1 MPDTTLPP
9 PLTMKD
15 IEKPAAQAAP
25 APIVKDEPKQTAT
38 TPAAEPAKAAP
49 TATAGSEIGDKLRE
63 LITSKQFDRLVPRKA
78 DRAGIEAYY
87 SGRNYAPLWVTNNAI
102 NDRAKSASAYLAQ
115 VDAVGL
121 DPNDYLVPRFQV
133 REQPGRAGRGR
144 AQTDALR
151 ADVCASRGDRPYP
164 FHPRRLRHPVRP
176 GAAGSGERSGKARR
190 GQRCRQ
196 SSRRLQ
202 SAPAGIQGAEG
213 QACGIAQG
221 HARHR
226 PEGGSKA

>member
-1 MPDTTLPP
+1 MSSHAGLAQQADKATEAAVPMPDTTLPP

-25 APIVKDEPKQTAT
+25 APIMKDEPKQTAT

-49 TATAGSEIGDKLRE
+49 TTTAASEIGDKLRE

-102 NDRAKSASAYLAQ
+102 NDRAKSAAAYLAQ

-121 DPNDYLVPRFQV
+121 DPSDYPAPDFK
-133 REQPGRAGRGR
+133 
-144 AQTDALR
+144 
-151 ADVCASRGDRPYP
+151 
-164 FHPRRLRHPVRP
+164 
-176 GAAGSGERSGKARR
+176 SG
-190 GQRCRQ
+190 
-196 SSRRLQ
+196 SSRTRW
-202 SAPAGIQGAEG
+202 P
-213 QACGIAQG
+213 
-221 HARHR
+221 R
-226 PEGGSKA
+226 PNSN